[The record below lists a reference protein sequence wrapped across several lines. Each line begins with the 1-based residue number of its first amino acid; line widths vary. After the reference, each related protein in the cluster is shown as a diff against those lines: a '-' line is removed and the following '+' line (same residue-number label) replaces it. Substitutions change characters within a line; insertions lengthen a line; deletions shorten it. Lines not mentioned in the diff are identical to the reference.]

1 MRIAAAMSGGVD
13 SSVAALML
21 RDEGHEVF
29 GLTAWLWRC
38 DAPDNARACCGSLE
52 GLRRAHDAAD
62 ALGLDHEVVDLSSEF
77 KRDVVQHTVDE
88 YAGGRTPNPCVVCNW
103 RVRFPFLVKA
113 ARDFGAE
120 ALATGH
126 YGRLVPREDGSGSV
140 RLLRG
145 RDPGHD
151 QSYFLFA
158 VEPDDLAFAR
168 FPLGEMLK
176 TETRA
181 RAAEAVHPAAE
192 RPSSQDLCFTGARE
206 PGILVA
212 ARAPEAARPGPVVDS
227 SGRVLGEHQG
237 LVHYTIGQRKGI
249 GVAAGKPLFVSEL
262 RPETNE
268 LVVTDQD
275 GPDGELGCARFEIK
289 NLRWL
294 ARPEGD
300 EFDTLVQIRYRSL
313 ATAARVRVEGD
324 RATIELASPARAVAP
339 GQCAVFYGDSAGG
352 GGTDEV
358 LGGGWIVRGMS

>member
-13 SSVAALML
+13 SSVAAMLL

-52 GLRRAHDAAD
+52 GLRRAREAAD
-62 ALGLDHEVVDLSSEF
+62 ALGIEHEVIDLSAEF
-77 KRDVVQHTVDE
+77 ESDVVSHTVDE
-88 YAGGRTPNPCVVCNW
+88 YAAGRTPNPCVVCNA

-113 ARDFGAE
+113 AHGHGAE

-126 YGRLVPREDGSGSV
+126 YARPVLSKGGGV

-145 RDPGHD
+145 RDAGHD

-158 VEPDDLAFAR
+158 VDPGDLAFAR

-181 RAAEAVHPAAE
+181 LAGKANHPAAE
-192 RPSSQDLCFTGARE
+192 RPASQDLCFTGARE
-206 PGILVA
+206 PGMLVA
-212 ARAPEAARPGPVVDS
+212 ARAPEAARPGNVVDTQ
-227 SGRVLGEHQG
+227 GHVLGRHRG

-249 GVAAGKPLFVSEL
+249 GVAAGRPLFVKEL
-262 RPETNE
+262 RIDMNE
-268 LVVTDQD
+268 LVVTADD
-275 GPDGELGCARFEIK
+275 GPEGELGCASFQVTG
-289 NLRWL
+289 LRWL

-300 EFDTLVQIRYRSL
+300 DFDTLVQIRYRSE
-313 ATAARVRVEGD
+313 AMPARVRVEGD
-324 RATIELASPARAVAP
+324 KATVELASPARAVAP
-339 GQCAVFYGDSAGG
+339 GQCAVFYGDSTGG
-352 GGTDEV
+352 GATDEV
-358 LGGGWIVRGMS
+358 LGGGWIARG